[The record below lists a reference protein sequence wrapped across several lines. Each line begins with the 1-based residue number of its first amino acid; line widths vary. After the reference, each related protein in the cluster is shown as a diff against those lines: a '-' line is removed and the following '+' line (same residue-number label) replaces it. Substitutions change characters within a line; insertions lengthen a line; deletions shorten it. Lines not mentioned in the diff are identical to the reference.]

1 MNTPSQST
9 RIECRWVSTAE
20 GLRLQW
26 QLVPT
31 EPQVET
37 IVVEQQRI
45 VVAFPREGIQA
56 AA

>member
-1 MNTPSQST
+1 MHSHPQTT

-31 EPQVET
+31 EPRVET
-37 IVVEQQRI
+37 IVVEQQRV